1 MRRAV
6 ACLVLLV
13 PASARADIDWRRANP
28 GRRSLFTDASTVEV
42 GAFVVEA
49 GLAAPDRFGSGTAQ
63 WTLTYGLSDQVDVCV
78 NVEHTVWGAGFELAG
93 SSLLVKYALR
103 EPDDGVLG
111 VAVEPYLTVPSLSG
125 GPEGFGGGALL
136 VASYLT
142 HGLQIDADAILDVA
156 TAELAGT
163 AVTLTPVVALGH
175 DLTDSLTGYIEP
187 GVDLGLAG
195 RGGANP
201 FVGVGLGYDVTA
213 SWTVHAGVYVGEV
226 PRMQVFAGLT
236 YAR

>member
-136 VASYLT
+136 IATYLT
-142 HGLQIDADAILDVA
+142 HGVQIDADAILDVA
-156 TAELAGT
+156 TTAQAGT
-163 AVTLTPVVALGH
+163 AVTLTPVVSIGR
-175 DLTDSLTGYIEP
+175 DLTDIVTGYVEP
-187 GVDLGLAG
+187 GIDLGLAG
-195 RGGANP
+195 RGGTNP
-201 FVGVGLGYDVTA
+201 FVGVGLGYAVTTSLTIDVA
-213 SWTVHAGVYVGEV
+213 WYVGEA
-226 PRMQVFAGLT
+226 PRTLVFGGLT